1 MPSLVAEASAVSMS
15 QAVSDIFTIASSALG
30 VVTGNAVLMTF
41 FCAGLVGIACGVIR
55 SLKHV

>member
-1 MPSLVAEASAVSMS
+1 MPILVAEGAAVSMS

-41 FCAGLVGIACGVIR
+41 FCAGLVGIACGVI
-55 SLKHV
+55 SNLKHM